1 MIVCQH
7 LRITYID
14 VPKTGSATID
24 RILKKN
30 YEGRL
35 LSNKVHGSSKH
46 KRTIPLEYSE
56 FTRIAT
62 VRDPYTRAVSQY
74 LYNKQNKN
82 LQEMTRRFS
91 VSIESFDDFL
101 DFLLRMDEHPADTMF
116 HHICGWFGQSK
127 YLSTMGYDV
136 LLHTEKLEE
145 EFNALSWVKT
155 PLVLPLLNTSRK
167 EEINLTSEQKSKII
181 RWAGSDFEEFGYKI

>member
-1 MIVCQH
+1 MILCQA
-7 LRITYID
+7 LGIVYID

-24 RILKKN
+24 RTLKNN
-30 YEGRL
+30 YQGRV
-35 LSNKVHGSSKH
+35 LSNSVHGSTKH
-46 KRTIPLEYSE
+46 KRRIPSEYSN

-74 LYNKQNKN
+74 LFNRQNNN
-82 LQEMTRRFS
+82 LVEMTRRFN
-91 VSIESFDDFL
+91 VEIKSFDDFL
-101 DFLLRMDEHPADTMF
+101 DFLLFMDAHSADEMF

-127 YLSTMGYDV
+127 YLSTTGYDV
-136 LLHTEKLEE
+136 LLHTENLQE

-155 PLVLPLLNTSRK
+155 PLVLPKLNLSRK